1 VLLDQSDIEPVL
13 FCRVCEEYFEFGTDA
28 YHRHRRSRRH
38 DSLKRTQ
45 ISAGTSFQ
53 EEEGEQKT
61 GMASTV
67 EPTNLPGTKSELSP
81 TGQRSTPK
89 SSSSSPESTSDL
101 VSVSEI
107 DEESGQ
113 EDSCPLD
120 HPDDV
125 VVVVTIPVEPIAD
138 EPIQAE
144 PIQAEPIQAEPIQA
158 EPIQAELI
166 PEGPILGEPIQA
178 EPFPVEPFPVEPIPE
193 GPIPVEPILVEPFP
207 DEPIPVEPILV
218 EPFPDEPIPEGP
230 IQAEPIQDK
239 PIQDEPIQA
248 ELIPMV
254 NGYDRSIFSIS
265 SSDSSDSPE
274 R

>member
-144 PIQAEPIQAEPIQA
+144 PIQAE
-158 EPIQAELI
+158 LI

-207 DEPIPVEPILV
+207 DEPIP
-218 EPFPDEPIPEGP
+218 EGP
-230 IQAEPIQDK
+230 IQAEPIQAEPIQAE

>member
-125 VVVVTIPVEPIAD
+125 VVVVTIPVEPI
-138 EPIQAE
+138 
-144 PIQAEPIQAEPIQA
+144 
-158 EPIQAELI
+158 
-166 PEGPILGEPIQA
+166 PEG
-178 EPFPVEPFPVEPIPE
+178 
-193 GPIPVEPILVEPFP
+193 
-207 DEPIPVEPILV
+207 PIPVEPILV

-230 IQAEPIQDK
+230 IQAEPIQAE

-265 SSDSSDSPE
+265 SSDSSDRPE